1 MISEFPSDPP
11 PKKTPAERF
20 YARHS
25 TLNKVRE
32 IIQKNR
38 SQTGLA
44 IATMSPSRLT
54 LDTAEE
60 DERLGCVGREFESG

>member
-1 MISEFPSDPP
+1 VTLHRRECQQ
-11 PKKTPAERF
+11 RF

-25 TLNKVRE
+25 ALNKVEE
-32 IIQKNR
+32 IVQESR

-44 IATMSPSRLT
+44 IATMSPGRLM

-60 DERLGCVGREFESG
+60 DERFGRVGREFESG